1 MIEFIFGDVVK
12 ADWQKW
18 VVEDIQKHPERYP
31 TNWNKTTSI
40 DEDGYPYPAITESNE
55 NK

>member
-1 MIEFIFGDVVK
+1 MIKFIMGDAVFIK
-12 ADWQKW
+12 GID
-18 VVEDIQKHPERYP
+18 RLP
-31 TNWNKTTSI
+31 TVWPNTSI